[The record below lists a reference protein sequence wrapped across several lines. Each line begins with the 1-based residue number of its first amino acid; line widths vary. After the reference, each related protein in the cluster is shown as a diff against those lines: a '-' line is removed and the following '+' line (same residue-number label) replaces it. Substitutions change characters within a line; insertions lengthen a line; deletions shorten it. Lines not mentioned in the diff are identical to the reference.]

1 MNKDGFS
8 WQSSSGERFIVV
20 EGDTP
25 IKMFIDQE
33 DAESYKNALLEKNIE
48 DTMDEYD
55 YEDELAAVYQNGSDG
70 GDVDIVK
77 IDLDDLS
84 EDDGEYTASTEHGDI
99 IFDVNEIYDLMDE
112 A

>member
-1 MNKDGFS
+1 MR
-8 WQSSSGERFIVV
+8 ERFVVV

-25 IKMFIDQE
+25 IKMFINQE
-33 DAESYKNALLEKNIE
+33 DAEAYKDTLLEKNIE

-70 GDVDIVK
+70 GNVDIVK
-77 IDLDDLS
+77 INLDDFS
-84 EDDGEYTASTEHGDI
+84 EDDDEYAVSTEYGDI

>member
-1 MNKDGFS
+1 MR
-8 WQSSSGERFIVV
+8 ERFVVV

-33 DAESYKNALLEKNIE
+33 DAEAYKDTLLEKNIE

-70 GDVDIVK
+70 GNVDIVK
-77 IDLDDLS
+77 IDLDDFS
-84 EDDGEYTASTEHGDI
+84 EDDDEYVAATKYGDI
-99 IFDVNEIYDLMDE
+99 IFDVDEIYDLMDE

>member
-1 MNKDGFS
+1 MKERFVF
-8 WQSSSGERFIVV
+8 GERFVVV

-25 IKMFIDQE
+25 IKMFIDQK
-33 DAESYKNALLEKNIE
+33 DAEAYKDTLLEKNIE
-48 DTMDEYD
+48 DTMDEYN

-84 EDDGEYTASTEHGDI
+84 EDDG
-99 IFDVNEIYDLMDE
+99 
-112 A
+112 

>member
-1 MNKDGFS
+1 MRERFVF
-8 WQSSSGERFIVV
+8 GERFVVV

-33 DAESYKNALLEKNIE
+33 DAEVYKDTLLEKNIE
-48 DTMDEYD
+48 NTKDEYD
-55 YEDELAAVYQNGSDG
+55 YDDELAAVYQNGSDG

-77 IDLDDLS
+77 INLDDFS
-84 EDDGEYTASTEHGDI
+84 EDDDEYAVSTEYGDI
-99 IFDVNEIYDLMDE
+99 IFDVNEIYDLMNE

>member
-1 MNKDGFS
+1 M
-8 WQSSSGERFIVV
+8 GERFVIV
-20 EGDTP
+20 EGDMP
-25 IKMFIDQE
+25 IKMFINQE
-33 DAESYKNALLEKNIE
+33 DAEIYKDTLLEQNIE
-48 DTMDEYD
+48 DTIDECD
-55 YEDELAAVYQNGSDG
+55 YEDELTAVYQNGSDG

-84 EDDGEYTASTEHGDI
+84 EDDDEYTASTKYGDI

>member
-1 MNKDGFS
+1 MR
-8 WQSSSGERFIVV
+8 ERFVVV

-25 IKMFIDQE
+25 IKMFINQK
-33 DAESYKNALLEKNIE
+33 DAEAYKDTLLEKNIE

-55 YEDELAAVYQNGSDG
+55 YEDELTAVYQNGSDG
-70 GDVDIVK
+70 GNVDIVK

-84 EDDGEYTASTEHGDI
+84 EDDDEYTTSTKYGDI
-99 IFDVNEIYDLMDE
+99 IFDVDEIYDLMDE

>member
-1 MNKDGFS
+1 MR
-8 WQSSSGERFIVV
+8 ERFVVV

-33 DAESYKNALLEKNIE
+33 DAEAYKDTLLEKNIE

-77 IDLDDLS
+77 INLDDFS
-84 EDDGEYTASTEHGDI
+84 EDDDEYAVSTEYGDI

>member
-1 MNKDGFS
+1 MFF
-8 WQSSSGERFIVV
+8 GERFVVV

-33 DAESYKNALLEKNIE
+33 DAEAYKAALLEKNIE

-70 GDVDIVK
+70 GDVDVIK
-77 IDLDDLS
+77 INLDDLS
-84 EDDGEYTASTEHGDI
+84 EDDGEYAASTEYGDI

>member
-1 MNKDGFS
+1 MR
-8 WQSSSGERFIVV
+8 ERFVVV

-33 DAESYKNALLEKNIE
+33 DAEAYKDMLLEKNIE
-48 DTMDEYD
+48 NTMDEYD
-55 YEDELAAVYQNGSDG
+55 YDDELAAVYQNGSDG
-70 GDVDIVK
+70 GDVDVVK
-77 IDLDDLS
+77 INLDDLS

-99 IFDVNEIYDLMDE
+99 IFYVNEIYDLMDE

>member
-1 MNKDGFS
+1 MRERFVF
-8 WQSSSGERFIVV
+8 GERFVVV

-33 DAESYKNALLEKNIE
+33 DAEAYKDALLEKNIE

-70 GDVDIVK
+70 GDVDVIK
-77 IDLDDLS
+77 INLDDLS